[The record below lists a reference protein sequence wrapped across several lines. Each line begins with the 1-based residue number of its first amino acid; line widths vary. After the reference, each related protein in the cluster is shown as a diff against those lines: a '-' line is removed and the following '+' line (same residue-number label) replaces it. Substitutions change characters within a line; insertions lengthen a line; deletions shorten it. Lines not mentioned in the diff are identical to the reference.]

1 MPRTKIVDLKVDD
14 QIVNYETK
22 EIYQNCI

>member
-1 MPRTKIVDLKVDD
+1 MSRTKIVDLKVDG

-22 EIYQNCI
+22 EIY